1 MAAQPESVVS
11 ARFRLPGHRHGDM
24 GWVIARHGALCHQE
38 HGWDVRFEALVAEIC
53 AQFISKFDAEH
64 ERLTGVFN

>member
-1 MAAQPESVVS
+1 
-11 ARFRLPGHRHGDM
+11 M

-38 HGWDVRFEALVAEIC
+38 HGWDVRFEALVTEIC
-53 AQFISKFDAEH
+53 AKFTSKFDAEH